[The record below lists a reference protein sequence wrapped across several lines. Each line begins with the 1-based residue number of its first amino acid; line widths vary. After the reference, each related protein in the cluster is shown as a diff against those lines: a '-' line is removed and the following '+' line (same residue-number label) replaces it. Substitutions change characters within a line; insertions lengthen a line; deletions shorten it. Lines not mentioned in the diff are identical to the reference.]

1 MSELKDT
8 LITGILEC
16 SGNTLIKG
24 NLTLQSSTVALGS
37 GTSVGAN
44 SVSIGLNAGSS
55 SSESISIGV
64 NSGNT
69 ITGGKNIAI
78 GTSSNIINTGSN
90 NIFVGENSMPSTNS
104 SVSNC
109 ISIGTNAK
117 TNFSNS
123 VSIGVGAT
131 TTSSNQIVLGTTTE
145 NIIIPGGISTNSITL
160 LYSSVPTFT
169 SNQIGFTVSNTVNP
183 TSITTATD
191 GNAQTLSTINLSSN
205 GVWLITF
212 NITNGSFSSDT
223 ALDAEIYINSTRV
236 SRASGRG
243 ITGSTNISVEG
254 TYIYKTN
261 LNTNT
266 IVLKARITG
275 LGNATITSPIGYF
288 QAVRIA

>member
-90 NIFVGENSMPSTNS
+90 NIFIGENSMPSTNS

-109 ISIGTNAK
+109 ISIGTNAQ

-123 VSIGVGAT
+123 VSIGGGAVS
-131 TTSSNQIVLGTTTE
+131 TSSNQIVLGTSSHTVSIKNLKLNSSNTIKGIACGRISAGVARGTVVFDNAFDIVPIITTSCE
-145 NIIIPGGISTNSITL
+145 TTTTSLIFTIYLNNITVTGFKYNMVFTQGFNSGVGDATG
-160 LYSSVPTFT
+160 
-169 SNQIGFTVSNTVNP
+169 IGFSW
-183 TSITTATD
+183 IA
-191 GNAQTLSTINLSSN
+191 
-205 GVWLITF
+205 
-212 NITNGSFSSDT
+212 
-223 ALDAEIYINSTRV
+223 
-236 SRASGRG
+236 
-243 ITGSTNISVEG
+243 
-254 TYIYKTN
+254 
-261 LNTNT
+261 
-266 IVLKARITG
+266 
-275 LGNATITSPIGYF
+275 IGK
-288 QAVRIA
+288 